1 MDAVTIGLGAM
12 LGAGVFVAFAPAAAA
27 AGPGLP
33 LALLVAALVAFCNA
47 LSSARLAA
55 RYPESGGTYVYG
67 RHQLGA
73 PWGWLAGWSFVVGKI
88 ASSAA
93 VALTVGA
100 YLWPSLAH
108 PVAALVVAAVTAVD
122 YFGVTKSLWATRVI
136 VAVVLIVL
144 AVAIAA
150 SLTGGAAGGDGPGA
164 RGAASGLGA
173 VSALGVLQGAG
184 FLFFAFA
191 GYARIATMGEEVR
204 DPQRTIPR
212 AIVIAL
218 AIVLLVYAALTA
230 TLLVVLG
237 PGGIA
242 ATSAPLHAAVAR
254 GAASW
259 LLPVVD
265 AGAAVAAVGSLLALL
280 LGISRTVLAM
290 GRTGDL
296 PRALAAIHPRS
307 GVPQRAQLIVGALVA
322 SLALLADLRTAIGF
336 SSFGVLVYY
345 AIANLSA
352 LRLGR
357 DEGRPP
363 LVRPLARPLVIPIVI
378 PIVIP
383 LVGLLGCLAI
393 AAALPPSSTLPGLAV
408 LLLGVL
414 IRTAVKAI
422 MHR

>member
-55 RYPESGGTYVYG
+55 RYPESGGAYVYG
-67 RHQLGA
+67 RRQLGA
-73 PWGWLAGWSFVVGKI
+73 PWGWLAGWSFVVGKT

-150 SLTGGAAGGDGPGA
+150 SLTGGAAGGTSGDGPGA

-191 GYARIATMGEEVR
+191 GYARIATLGEEVR

-296 PRALAAIHPRS
+296 PQALAAIHPRS
-307 GVPQRAQLIVGALVA
+307 GVPQRAQLIVGGLVA
-322 SLALLADLRTAIGF
+322 SLALLVDLRTAIGF

-345 AIANLSA
+345 AITNLSA

-363 LVRPLARPLVIPIVI
+363 LVRPL
-378 PIVIP
+378 VIP
-383 LVGLLGCLAI
+383 LLIPIVGLLGCLAI

>member
-73 PWGWLAGWSFVVGKI
+73 PWGWLAGWSFVVGKT

-144 AVAIAA
+144 AVTIAA
-150 SLTGGAAGGDGPGA
+150 SLTGGAARGTGGDGPGA

-191 GYARIATMGEEVR
+191 GYARIATLGEEVR

-218 AIVLLVYAALTA
+218 AIVLLVYTALTA

-254 GAASW
+254 GAAGW

-307 GVPQRAQLIVGALVA
+307 GVPQRAQLIVGGLVA
-322 SLALLADLRTAIGF
+322 SLALLVDLRTAIGF

-345 AIANLSA
+345 AITNLSA

-363 LVRPLARPLVIPIVI
+363 LVRPL
-378 PIVIP
+378 VIP
-383 LVGLLGCLAI
+383 LLIPIVGLLGCLAI